1 MTRAQNPNLGILE
14 IAVDRL
20 GALVEQMVFLGGCAT
35 GLLITD
41 VAAPPIRAT
50 RDVDTI
56 VQVAS
61 LAEYLHLSDRLR
73 ERGFREDASDG
84 APVCRWVTEGVIL
97 DVMPTESSILGFSN
111 RWYASAIKHAVRV
124 DLPSEKS
131 IRMVSAPYFLITKL
145 EAFDG
150 RGQGDYLMSHDIED
164 IVAVLDGRPELMAEV
179 DGVGP
184 ALVRE
189 LAERF
194 KGLLRDRRFV
204 ASISGH
210 MPNDSVSQARVTLLM
225 DRLKKLA
232 KIE

>member
-1 MTRAQNPNLGILE
+1 
-14 IAVDRL
+14 
-20 GALVEQMVFLGGCAT
+20 
-35 GLLITD
+35 
-41 VAAPPIRAT
+41 
-50 RDVDTI
+50 
-56 VQVAS
+56 
-61 LAEYLHLSDRLR
+61 
-73 ERGFREDASDG
+73 
-84 APVCRWVTEGVIL
+84 
-97 DVMPTESSILGFSN
+97 MPTESSILGFSN
-111 RWYASAIKHAVRV
+111 RWYASAIKYAVRV
-124 DLPSEKS
+124 GLPSAES

-164 IVAVLDGRPELMAEV
+164 IVAVLDGRPKLMAEV

-204 ASISGH
+204 ASIFGH